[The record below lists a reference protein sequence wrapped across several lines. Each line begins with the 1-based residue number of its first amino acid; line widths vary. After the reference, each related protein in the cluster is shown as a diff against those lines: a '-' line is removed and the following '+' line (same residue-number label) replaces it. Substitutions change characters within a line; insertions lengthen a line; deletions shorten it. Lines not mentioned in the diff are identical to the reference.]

1 MNGAAVSLHIGKNKS
16 RTIRLKVS
24 KRETVRLTVSGL
36 PVTIR
41 VTNEKNKNVG
51 NFQSEKEDGEW
62 TAKLDNTWALLNLI
76 AAIVTVVI
84 SGIKLFGVFGKNRK
98 DSDNEDK
105 NNDQTRAPES
115 AEADAKAE
123 EEEPEQTE
131 IKRRRTLKILSLLPA
146 IASVVTF
153 ILTEDLAG
161 KMVWT
166 DRWTLLMLV
175 YLGVQVV
182 LAFLSRNKE
191 VEPEDKDDQN
201 QNPEQEATA

>member
-1 MNGAAVSLHIGKNKS
+1 MITPDPTP
-16 RTIRLKVS
+16 RTQGDP
-24 KRETVRLTVSGL
+24 EPTVIEPDPTPL
-36 PVTIR
+36 
-41 VTNEKNKNVG
+41 
-51 NFQSEKEDGEW
+51 
-62 TAKLDNTWALLNLI
+62 AKLDNTWALLNLI

-98 DSDNEDK
+98 DGDNEDE

-115 AEADAKAE
+115 TEADAKA

-175 YLGVQVV
+175 YLGVQAV

-201 QNPEQEATA
+201 QNPEQEVTA